1 MLASKHNICFQKKL
15 ASSHFIQL
23 CNDWSF
29 YQRYVTA
36 VSLKSETLEGSKAS
50 QYTAEV
56 GVLKQIKTKS
66 FFS

>member
-1 MLASKHNICFQKKL
+1 MLASKHNVCFQKKF

-29 YQRYVTA
+29 YQRYVAA

-50 QYTAEV
+50 QHTAEV

-66 FFS
+66 FLS